1 MHVAKPIIN
10 KRPPIQPTTLIMFRK
25 NMALIVKTCSSQ
37 ERFDKS
43 KPFGNLNGFP
53 CPELA
58 GSGEIIDCNLI
69 QAGRPLHEQA
79 DFLAEAMS

>member
-43 KPFGNLNGFP
+43 KPFGNWEL
-53 CPELA
+53 LA
-58 GSGEIIDCNLI
+58 GIRALLRCGRQRDVDYPF
-69 QAGRPLHEQA
+69 QASCVHHRCGASRGK
-79 DFLAEAMS
+79 